1 MSGYEILQLG
11 AFDAWSEPVTASGA
25 KGKRF
30 VDQDMATQ
38 YIGVSANAAAPGE
51 GSPGWHTHSQL
62 EELYI
67 FLQGRGQMGLD
78 DEVVDVEPGSVVRVG
93 QGVWRIWRCAP
104 DSPEDLRMLC
114 VRSGGDA
121 LADIPKDSERDLE
134 RPKPW

>member
-1 MSGYEILQLG
+1 MSGYEILELG
-11 AFDAWSEPVTASGA
+11 AFGAWSDYVSGSGT

-30 VDQDMATQ
+30 VDHDMTTQ
-38 YIGVSANAAAPGE
+38 YIGVSTNAAAPGE
-51 GSPGWHTHSQL
+51 GAPFWHAHSQL

-114 VRSGGDA
+114 VRAGGGV
-121 LADIPKDSERDLE
+121 LAELPRDSERDME